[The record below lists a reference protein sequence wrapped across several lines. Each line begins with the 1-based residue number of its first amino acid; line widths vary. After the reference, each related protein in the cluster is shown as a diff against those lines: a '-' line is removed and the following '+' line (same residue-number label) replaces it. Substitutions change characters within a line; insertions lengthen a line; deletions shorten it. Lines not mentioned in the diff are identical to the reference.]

1 MNKKIFGI
9 KISTLITLFACLTVA
24 FLIWL
29 YANYTAM
36 TDEKNV
42 LDSALSLIN
51 RG

>member
-9 KISTLITLFACLTVA
+9 RLGTIISFVVCLVVA

-29 YANYTAM
+29 YANYTSM
-36 TDEKNV
+36 TEE
-42 LDSALSLIN
+42 ALFNAASSLIF

>member
-9 KISTLITLFACLTVA
+9 RVGTIISLVTCLAVA

-29 YANYTAM
+29 YANYM
-36 TDEKNV
+36 MMDEG
-42 LDSALSLIN
+42 ALEGAVSLLP

>member
-9 KISTLITLFACLTVA
+9 RLGTIISWCVCLAVA

-29 YANYTAM
+29 YANM
-36 TDEKNV
+36 DK
-42 LDSALSLIN
+42 SALDGAVSLIT

>member
-9 KISTLITLFACLTVA
+9 RLGTIISFAVCLVVA

-36 TDEKNV
+36 TDSSE
-42 LDSALSLIN
+42 ALSLLL

>member
-1 MNKKIFGI
+1 MNRKIFGI
-9 KISTLITLFACLTVA
+9 RLGTLISLAACLAVA

-36 TDEKNV
+36 TDANSVKET
-42 LDSALSLIN
+42 ASLLL

>member
-1 MNKKIFGI
+1 MNKKIFGFRI
-9 KISTLITLFACLTVA
+9 GTLISFMACLLVA

-36 TDEKNV
+36 DAKET
-42 LDSALSLIN
+42 ALLFDALHK